1 MDGKGRPGRL
11 RLIGDLGAAP
21 PRRPPCRPG
30 LPLQASR
37 ASPRVPWRCLLCG
50 GGWKD
55 RKWVVGVGWDLQE
68 GQSGRVLPL
77 GKRRVRLCFPSL
89 NLPRST
95 CHIPDLCL
103 EAGRQRLA
111 DQLPP
116 GRSPGSQNRLVNHT
130 KSYDAGVDN
139 MLGTMGRK
147 LNSPG
152 ECCGQ
157 WVGREARAFKGL
169 DTGHCLVR

>member
-37 ASPRVPWRCLLCG
+37 ISPRVPWRCLLCG

-116 GRSPGSQNRLVNHT
+116 RGAQGHRTDLSTTPSPMMPVWTTCWEQWEENLILPASAVGSGW
-130 KSYDAGVDN
+130 AGKQGLSKDLT
-139 MLGTMGRK
+139 LGIA
-147 LNSPG
+147 L
-152 ECCGQ
+152 
-157 WVGREARAFKGL
+157 
-169 DTGHCLVR
+169 